1 MKRLNKI
8 KRKEYCKLLI
18 KTFAIKNNG
27 FEWLGYNILK
37 ILKTPNVF
45 LLSFWTLRFK

>member
-8 KRKEYCKLLI
+8 KRKEYYKFLI

-27 FEWLGYNILK
+27 FEWLGFNNIK
-37 ILKTPNVF
+37 DF
-45 LLSFWTLRFK
+45 